1 MTPMAHKLL
10 IPIQG
15 DDVAPRFDLAG
26 EVLIIETDDQGTILR
41 ERTMV
46 MPQGSAE
53 DLCTLILTE
62 NVDTVICNG
71 IEDEY
76 YQYLVWKKVAVND
89 CVMEHYREAVNS
101 FLTKQNETK

>member
-1 MTPMAHKLL
+1 MPHKIL

-15 DDVAPRFDLAG
+15 DDVAPRFDLAT
-26 EVLIIETDDQGTILR
+26 EVLIVQLDDQASLLR

-46 MPQGSAE
+46 MPHHSAE

-62 NVDTVICNG
+62 GVDTVICNG

-76 YQYLVWKKVAVND
+76 YQYLTWKKVTVLD
-89 CVMEHYREAVNS
+89 SIMERYRDGLQAFVS
-101 FLTKQNETK
+101 KHLETK